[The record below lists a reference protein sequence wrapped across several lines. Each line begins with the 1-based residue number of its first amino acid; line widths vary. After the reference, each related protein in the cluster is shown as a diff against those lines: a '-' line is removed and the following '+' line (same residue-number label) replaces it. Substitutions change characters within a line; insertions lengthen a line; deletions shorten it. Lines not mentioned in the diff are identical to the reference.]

1 MDKGKYKELPYS
13 INCEQELLGGIMY
26 NPKIMAEVIC
36 EADEDDFYITSHKKI
51 YGALCRLFAEGKEI
65 NITMLAEEIGEEEL
79 KSVGGVTYLTEL
91 MTGGMKINAG
101 QYLKILKDKSYRRK
115 AIIGFYEGAESLY
128 DDKSDCSSVVEN
140 VISII
145 TEPAQNNK
153 SILKDSDLIK
163 KSLEEIEERVKLG
176 GEIPGMKTGLRDFD
190 RSVGGLQRGEL
201 DIIAG
206 RPSMGK
212 TLFALNLADGLGD
225 NGFNTLLCELEMTEK
240 SIGMRRLSYRCNVEA
255 EKMKFGRLNDEEIR
269 KILEGADSLSRRN
282 RVFTDCT
289 PNAGLISVR
298 AKAKGIKQA
307 YGLDVVIIDHLNL
320 MNIPH
325 KETRDME
332 IGEVTR
338 GLKILAKELDVCVIL
353 ICQLSRA
360 VESRNDKRPMLSDLR
375 ESGNIEQDADT
386 VMFLYR
392 DEYYNKYTKERGIME
407 CIIGKHR
414 NGRIGT
420 IKLRYDERFQKVSD
434 LKK

>member
-1 MDKGKYKELPYS
+1 
-13 INCEQELLGGIMY
+13 MY
-26 NPKIMAEVIC
+26 NPNIMAEVIC

-91 MTGGMKINAG
+91 MTGGMKIKTE

-115 AIIGFYEGAESLY
+115 AIKGFYEGAESLY
-128 DDKSDCSSVVEN
+128 DDKSDCSSVIEN
-140 VISII
+140 VISTL
-145 TEPAQNNK
+145 TEPAQNKK
-153 SILKDSDLIK
+153 SILKDCDLLRT
-163 KSLEEIEERVKLG
+163 SLEEIEERVKLG
-176 GEIPGMKTGLRDFD
+176 GEIPGMKTGFIDFD

-212 TLFALNLADGLGD
+212 TLFALNFADGLGD

-240 SIGMRRLSYRCNVEA
+240 SIGMRRLSYRCHVEA
-255 EKMKFGRLNDEEIR
+255 EKMKFGKLNDEEIR

-320 MNIPH
+320 MDIPH

-392 DEYYNKYTKERGIME
+392 DEYYNRYTKEPGIME